1 MSTGPSLNSSG
12 VRSVST
18 NLHCIRIAIG
28 GVPRTRT
35 CPPARANKA
44 KAAASGPFAALATT
58 DSLSK
63 GAGNRYSSVRSVGPQ
78 ADWTGD
84 GGGVDM
90 DYPYDL
96 GPYPRKVTTS
106 SADAQRWFNRGRNW
120 CFGFHHEEAVA
131 CFEKA
136 LAADPSCVRE
146 AAGRRRGDAGGR
158 DRLPPWRVRCVLCP
172 SPRRHRAGG
181 RLALR
186 RALGLDAAD
195 PPCARCAA
203 AGARSRGGG
212 GASIARISASAERC
226 PARSSIRTNLWAL
239 RGLLDCLERRG
250 ETAEAALIRQRT
262 GFAAARADL
271 PVSVSCFCARG
282 KAA

>member
-12 VRSVST
+12 VRSMTHEPALYS
-18 NLHCIRIAIG
+18 HCDRW
-28 GVPRTRT
+28 RTSN
-35 CPPARANKA
+35 PDLSSSARNKA

-106 SADAQRWFNRGRNW
+106 SADAQRWFNRGRKR

-136 LAADPSCVRE
+136 LAVDPSCVRE

-212 GASIARISASAERC
+212 GLSRGSRPRRAQLH
-226 PARSSIRTNLWAL
+226 PDNLWAL

-271 PVSVSCFCARG
+271 PVSVSGFCARG